1 MPQPYAVP
9 RFCEEAN
16 GTPQEWNEMKPL
28 HWNKKRVS
36 KLPVFAPITN
46 ASVSESFAK
55 VDAFLS
61 MRQDK
66 DGRSIRGKL
75 GTHTEVGG
83 TPNWYKLPWVQ
94 FQEAGGEASLP
105 IQTQGT
111 YGQNGQSDWQRVW
124 RGREHCGNA
133 WLRGV

>member
-1 MPQPYAVP
+1 
-9 RFCEEAN
+9 
-16 GTPQEWNEMKPL
+16 MKPL

-83 TPNWYKLPWVQ
+83 TPNWYKLPWLE
-94 FQEAGGEASLP
+94 FEEAMSKLASTS
-105 IQTQGT
+105 I
-111 YGQNGQSDWQRVW
+111 
-124 RGREHCGNA
+124 E
-133 WLRGV
+133 